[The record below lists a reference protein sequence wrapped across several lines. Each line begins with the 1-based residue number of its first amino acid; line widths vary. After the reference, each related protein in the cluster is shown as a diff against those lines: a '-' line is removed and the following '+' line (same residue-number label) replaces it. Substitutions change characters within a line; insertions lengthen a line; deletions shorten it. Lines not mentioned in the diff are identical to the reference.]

1 MLPGYEVARL
11 SGLLELVEEGEDL
24 FVDGPECYL
33 TVGGIEA
40 AVEEVGDNR
49 GHTAQVRHA
58 QVAGARQVNH
68 PILRTVG
75 QGHLGVCRALQHILG
90 HVGVEVQDRHR
101 IGPLSFAC
109 DRDALEGDH
118 VDDVIALAAERQR
131 AGPAQRVSHGD
142 DLVVRELVQDRV
154 EVSEAKFDPVLLQV
168 DGHLDVV
175 GLLDVESSSRNCLS
189 GGDDGAVGEPGKH
202 RVLRMGDGGDPVAVA
217 GQLSE
222 ERLVVVHRAVRAVGE
237 DHKWADRLRVSGLP
251 NADRQLAGAIVGRGH
266 GRYRGRIGDELR
278 AGGHLVRA
286 CRRDRA

>member
-11 SGLLELVEEGEDL
+11 SGPLELVEEGEDL

-49 GHTAQVRHA
+49 GHTAQARHA

-75 QGHLGVCRALQHILG
+75 QGHLGVCGVLQHILG

-101 IGPLSFAC
+101 IGPLSFAG

-118 VDDVIALAAERQR
+118 ADDVIALAAERRR
-131 AGPAQRVSHGD
+131 AGPAQRVAHGD
-142 DLVVRELVQDRV
+142 DLVVRELVQ
-154 EVSEAKFDPVLLQV
+154 ELLV
-168 DGHLDVV
+168 
-175 GLLDVESSSRNCLS
+175 

-202 RVLRMGDGGDPVAVA
+202 RALRMGDGGDPVAVA

-222 ERLVVVHRAVRAVGE
+222 EKLVVVHRAVRAVGE

-286 CRRDRA
+286 RRRDRA